1 MPDEIVVKVEGEES
15 PVVEATETA
24 DVVIDKALEIA
35 EIITEAKADGA
46 EAVEEVKE
54 IKYTLDDIYGQ
65 IFAMS
70 ERIAVL
76 TDLVEGLYEEVASL
90 KALETAEIVV
100 EATPKEVEEIAAVA
114 EVVKAETPVP
124 TEEVPA
130 ATEPALRKSTKRKWV

>member
-15 PVVEATETA
+15 PVVEAAETA

-114 EVVKAETPVP
+114 EVVEAQTPVA
-124 TEEVPA
+124 TEEVPT

>member
-15 PVVEATETA
+15 PVVEAAETA